1 MSMVRAIVFIK
12 GKNWVDTKTKLEQ
25 ISKTSTSF
33 FDDHCAVMEFYVEA
47 FGNPDFI
54 VSLWSTNIELL
65 KSAILHIRD
74 FCDVNTTSIIG
85 VDPDER
91 NQREKEITSGE
102 PESHRKKIDE
112 IKKEYKENQRKRLDQ
127 L

>member
-1 MSMVRAIVFIK
+1 MVRAIIFIK
-12 GKNWVDTKTKLEQ
+12 GKNWVDTKAKLEQ
-25 ISKTSTSF
+25 IHETSGSF
-33 FDDHCAVMEFYVEA
+33 FTEHCAVMEFYIEA

-74 FCDVNTTSIIG
+74 FCDVDTTSIIG

-91 NQREKEITSGE
+91 TQREKEVASGA
-102 PESHRKKIDE
+102 PENHTVRIEE
-112 IKKEYKENQRKRLDQ
+112 IKTEYIDKQKKRLE
-127 L
+127 LL